1 MTIIDKYYKIKID
14 DDKKK
19 EAHTM
24 NEALTLTMNQSFI
37 PEKTNFSKKYFQIF
51 ITDNRVKEKT
61 MKNYLTYLKHFAEWI
76 QSNDIHNPSRDDIRS
91 YMRHLDSYISEKTG
105 KPLEIT
111 SKQQYFQVVK
121 TFFQF
126 LENENLY
133 ENITKGIKSFKVDR
147 KEERK
152 RPFTEEELKTILSS
166 IDRTTQ
172 KGKRD
177 FAIIL
182 LCITGG
188 LRIIEIQRANI
199 EDLETIDN
207 QCRLWIQGKG
217 KDTKNQYIKVIPE
230 VKEAIEDYLAT
241 RQKAKDSEPL
251 FTTTGNKAPN
261 RRIEETSI
269 SRLLKTIFKKSGFD
283 SKKLTPHSLRH
294 SSNYILYEITS
305 DIEKVREHSRHSDIS
320 TTQIYINHY
329 DRDKNDFEQQI
340 FNQIFKTHTKE
351 NRQEIVAN
359 INQLNEEDIVKVS
372 EYIRTLKE
380 EKI

>member
-1 MTIIDKYYKIKID
+1 
-14 DDKKK
+14 
-19 EAHTM
+19 M

-37 PEKTNFSKKYFQIF
+37 PNKTKFFKNYFQMF
-51 ITDNRVKEKT
+51 VQDRRLKKKT
-61 MKNYLTYLKHFAEWI
+61 VNNYMTYLKHFADWI
-76 QSNDIHNPSRDDIRS
+76 QKNNIHNPSRKDIRD
-91 YMRHLDSYISEKTG
+91 YMKYLDNYVSEKT
-105 KPLEIT
+105 KKTLEIT

-126 LENENLY
+126 LENEKLY
-133 ENITKGIKSFKVDR
+133 EDITKGIKSFKVDR
-147 KEERK
+147 KEER
-152 RPFTEEELKTILSS
+152 RRAFTEDELKTILSS

-182 LCITGG
+182 LCVTGG
-188 LRIIEIQRANI
+188 LRVIEVQRANI
-199 EDLETIDN
+199 EDLETINN

-217 KDTKNQYIKVIPE
+217 KDTKNYYIKIVPE
-230 VKEAIEDYLAT
+230 VKEAIEEYLAT
-241 RQKAKDSEPL
+241 RQNTKKSEPL

-261 RRIEETSI
+261 RRIAETSV
-269 SRLLKTIFKKSGFD
+269 SRLLKNIFKKSGFD

-294 SSNYILYEITS
+294 SSNYILYQITD

-340 FNQIFKTHTKE
+340 FNQIFKTKTKE
-351 NRQEIVAN
+351 RREEIVAD
-359 INQLNEEDIVKVS
+359 INQLKEEDIVKVS
-372 EYIRTLKE
+372 EYINKLKE
-380 EKI
+380 GRI

>member
-1 MTIIDKYYKIKID
+1 
-14 DDKKK
+14 
-19 EAHTM
+19 M
-24 NEALTLTMNQSFI
+24 NGTLTQTMNQSFI
-37 PEKTNFSKKYFQIF
+37 PEKQDFSKNYFQIF
-51 ITDNRVKEKT
+51 IRDNRVKEKT

-76 QSNDIHNPSRDDIRS
+76 LQEEIENPTRQDLRRYQD
-91 YMRHLDSYISEKTG
+91 HLDTYISEKTG

-133 ENITKGIKSFKVDR
+133 KDISKGIKSYKIN
-147 KEERK
+147 KTEERK
-152 RPFTEEELKTILSS
+152 RAFTEDELKTILSS

-199 EDLETIDN
+199 EDLEIIDN

-230 VKEAIEDYLAT
+230 VREAIEDYLAI
-241 RQKAKDSEPL
+241 RDKKKDCEPL
-251 FTTTGNKAPN
+251 FTSTSN
-261 RRIEETSI
+261 RSKNQRIAETSI
-269 SRLLKTIFKKSGFD
+269 SRLLKTTFKKSGFD

-320 TTQIYINHY
+320 TTQIYINHF

-340 FNQIFKTHTKE
+340 FNQLFKTKTKE
-351 NRQEIVAN
+351 DRQKIIAD
-359 INQLNEEDIVKVS
+359 INQLKEEDIVKVS
-372 EYIRTLKE
+372 EYIKTLKE
-380 EKI
+380 EER